1 MLDWHT
7 CQICY
12 RLEIKLLLL
21 LLLLLIAVGPI
32 ITLLIQMRNAVY
44 LCFNLNLY
52 FRIYLFD
59 THMFKNVT
67 IRSFKSVITLS
78 HVFQ

>member
-7 CQICY
+7 CQICD
-12 RLEIKLLLL
+12 RLEIK

-32 ITLLIQMRNAVY
+32 IMSLTQMRNAVY

-59 THMFKNVT
+59 TQMFKNVP
-67 IRSFKSVITLS
+67 IRSFKSVITLT